1 MAYCSWLRQ
10 TTKRTTASLVVA
22 SLVLFAPHG
31 MPAARSRS
39 VAQNNTPAGAGMCE
53 FTGKGKY
60 YYSAIFDVPNG
71 DDRYKWEIAWGSYI
85 HNQVDPFPGNGYC
98 QFYRTRAAAQH
109 DLQVH
114 KNQAGAK
121 LIETGWVYTGP
132 E

>member
-1 MAYCSWLRQ
+1 MTYCSWLRQ
-10 TTKRTTASLVVA
+10 TTKRTTASLVLA
-22 SLVLFAPHG
+22 SLVFFAPHSI
-31 MPAARSRS
+31 PAAG
-39 VAQNNTPAGAGMCE
+39 VGAGMCE
-53 FTGKGKY
+53 FTGAGKY

-71 DDRYKWEIAWGSYI
+71 NDRYKWELAWGYYI
-85 HNQVDPFPGNGYC
+85 HSQVDPFPGNGYC
-98 QFYRTRAAAQH
+98 RFYPSRAGAQQ